1 MFRLVT
7 HLGSLPNR
15 KPFALVH
22 LASWRPRFSLA
33 ATSRSLFSAMARA
46 SLAAPAVAR
55 PLAGARARGVPRRA
69 LRVRAVSSP
78 SSVDVAAPA
87 SVANPLAGVELFDVN
102 GEAKAV
108 PFWSEDQTVVVT
120 FLRHF
125 G

>member
-1 MFRLVT
+1 MVLEEGRTCPPTPAEAVSWSTPL
-7 HLGSLPNR
+7 R
-15 KPFALVH
+15 ALVEG
-22 LASWRPRFSLA
+22 
-33 ATSRSLFSAMARA
+33 
-46 SLAAPAVAR
+46 
-55 PLAGARARGVPRRA
+55 PLAGARARGVSRRA
-69 LRVRAVSSP
+69 LRVRAASSP